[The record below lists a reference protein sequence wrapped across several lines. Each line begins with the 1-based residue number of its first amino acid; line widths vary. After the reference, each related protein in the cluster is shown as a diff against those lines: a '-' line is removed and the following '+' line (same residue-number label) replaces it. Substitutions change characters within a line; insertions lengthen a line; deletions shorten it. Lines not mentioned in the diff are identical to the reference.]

1 MAQLSEK
8 AKRLISAPNI
18 GNLATL
24 MADGSPHLTPV
35 WIDYEDN
42 RVLVNTAEG
51 RQKVVNVR
59 RDPRVAVSVFSF
71 ENPYEMVSIQG
82 RVVETT
88 HEGADQHIDKMAKKY
103 LGQERY
109 PFRRPGEQRVIIRI
123 EPERVVGSS

>member
-8 AKRLISAPNI
+8 AKRLILAPNI
-18 GNLATL
+18 GNIATL

-35 WIDYEDN
+35 WIDCDDN

-51 RQKVVNVR
+51 RQKLVNVR

-88 HEGADQHIDKMAKKY
+88 QEGADQHIDKMAKKY
-103 LGQERY
+103 LGQEKY
-109 PFRRPGEQRVIIRI
+109 PFRRPGEQRVIIKI
-123 EPERVVGSS
+123 EPEHIVGIA